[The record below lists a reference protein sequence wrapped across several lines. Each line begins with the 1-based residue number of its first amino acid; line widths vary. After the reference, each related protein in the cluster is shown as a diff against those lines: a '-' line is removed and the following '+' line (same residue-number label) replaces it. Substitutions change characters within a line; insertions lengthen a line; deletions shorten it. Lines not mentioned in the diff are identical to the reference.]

1 MRRGASGSDI
11 DNEAAAWAVRID
23 NGLSDVDRETLEEW
37 LRHDPRHVGALV
49 RAQAVWVSIDHVGAL
64 QAGARKPQPMPARR
78 PLIRYFG
85 ALAATLFVGLIS
97 VSLYEHYL
105 GRYASDRGE
114 IRTVMLEDGSRV
126 VLDSD
131 STIKVHFSAKERSI
145 DLLSGEATFKVA
157 HNKAWPFVVRA
168 RDLAVRAVGTSFA
181 VSLQPSQVSVTVAE
195 GIVEIKDTERKS
207 LTVKRLLQRNNML
220 IAPMGGNFREAK
232 LAPTEVARRL
242 SWQEGLLVF
251 NGENLAQAA
260 AEVNRYATEPVVI
273 DDDRL
278 GARAFVGSF
287 HVGNSKAFADSAAAA
302 FDARVSEEGGA
313 FHLSRE

>member
-11 DNEAAAWAVRID
+11 DSEAADWAVRID
-23 NGLSDVDRETLEEW
+23 NELSDSDRETLEEW
-37 LRHDPRHVGALV
+37 LRRDPRHVGALV
-49 RAQAVWVSIDHVGAL
+49 RAQAIWVSVDHVGAL
-64 QAGARKPQPMPARR
+64 QVGARKPQPVSARR
-78 PLIRYFG
+78 PFVQYFG
-85 ALAATLFVGLIS
+85 ALAATLLAGFISIS
-97 VSLYEHYL
+97 VYAYNL
-105 GRYASDRGE
+105 GRYASDHGE
-114 IRTVMLEDGSRV
+114 IRTVTLADGSRV

-131 STIKVHFSAKERSI
+131 STIKVHFNAKERSI
-145 DLLSGEATFKVA
+145 DLLSGEASFKVA

-181 VSLQPSQVSVTVAE
+181 VSLQPRQVSVTVAE
-195 GIVEIKDTERKS
+195 GIVEIKDTEHKS
-207 LTVKRLLQRNNML
+207 LTLKRLVPRNN
-220 IAPMGGNFREAK
+220 IFVAPAGGKIFEAK
-232 LAPTEVARRL
+232 VAPNEVARRL

-251 NGENLAQAA
+251 NGEDLAQAA

-302 FDARVSEEGGA
+302 FDAKVSEEGGA